1 MSKMN
6 RTSVAAVAVL
16 FMGVSSAGL
25 PEKDG
30 YTHMGVATC
39 AASQCHGSAVPRDG
53 SNVLQNEYVTWTQD
67 DPHSR
72 AFDALSNDQSRA
84 IAARL
89 GLKSATTAKICL
101 DCHAD
106 NVPQAQR
113 GERFHLSD
121 GVGCEACH
129 GGAQNWLASH
139 YNKPAVTHDAN
150 LAAGLFP
157 TEKADKR
164 GELCLSCHLGT
175 SDKFATHRIMAAGHP
190 RLAFELDTFT
200 ELWRTAGRQPHYRI
214 DADYRERKGDVSH
227 TYNWAVGLLAESRQ
241 RLSLIRG
248 PQFDGEGMFPELA
261 FYDCH
266 SCHRTMKT
274 VQWRP
279 LPRHGGVG
287 PGAPFVND
295 GTFVMSM
302 ALARALSPA
311 DGDAIEAGLIAM
323 HRAGADSME
332 AIRGAAA
339 ELDGALA
346 SLQGRISQ
354 QSLRG
359 REMSVLR
366 EILGTGAEGNY
377 IDYISAE
384 QAYMAVQMLVI
395 EIDDPWLEDQLDKI
409 ADTLNNDERYRP
421 GQFAAMLASL
431 AEPEPDIE
439 TDGETDDEPATD

>member
-6 RTSVAAVAVL
+6 RTSIAALAVL
-16 FMGVSSAGL
+16 FVGVGSAEL
-25 PEKDG
+25 PEKDN

-39 AASQCHGSAVPRDG
+39 AASQCHGSAVPREG

-72 AFDALSNDQSRA
+72 AYDVLGNDRSKG

-106 NVPQAQR
+106 NVPNAQR
-113 GERFHLSD
+113 GERFQLSD
-121 GVGCEACH
+121 GVGCESCH
-129 GGAQNWLASH
+129 GGAQKWLATH
-139 YNKPAVTHDAN
+139 YNLPAVTHEAN

-157 TEKADKR
+157 TENVERR

-175 SDKFATHRIMAAGHP
+175 NDKFATHRIMAAGHP

-214 DADYRERKGDVSH
+214 DADYVKRKGDVNH
-227 TYNWAVGLLAESRQ
+227 IYTWAAGLLIESRQ
-241 RLSLIRG
+241 RMTMIRG
-248 PQFDGEGMFPELA
+248 PLFDADGMFPQLG

-266 SCHRTMKT
+266 SCHRSMKT
-274 VQWRP
+274 VRWRA

-287 PGAPFVND
+287 PGSIFLHD
-295 GTFVMSM
+295 GTLVMSM
-302 ALARALSPA
+302 ALARALSPPDA
-311 DGDAIEAGLIAM
+311 GAIEEGLIAL
-323 HRAGADSME
+323 HRAGANSVE
-332 AIRGAAA
+332 SIRDAAT
-339 ELDGALA
+339 ELDAALA
-346 SLQGRISQ
+346 SLQRKVSPQG
-354 QSLRG
+354 LRG

-377 IDYISAE
+377 SDYISAE
-384 QAYMAVQMLVI
+384 QAFMAVQMLVI

-409 ADTLNNDERYRP
+409 ADTLSDDERYRP
-421 GQFAAMLASL
+421 ARFAAMLASL
-431 AEPEPDIE
+431 AEPEADPESDN
-439 TDGETDDEPATD
+439 EPTNQ